1 MQGAEPHGMPDV
13 PATLE
18 RRVAGRPDQEA
29 SSPRALLRRRWRLA
43 RAALEILLEQM
54 RERVHVTQ
62 RAFTRV
68 RAALVA
74 LTRKAP
80 RHEIDLALEE
90 RIEVRVRGA
99 DQRVA
104 RIALRGWDRIPVLH
118 RRIL

>member
-29 SSPRALLRRRWRLA
+29 SSPRALLRRRRRLA

-62 RAFTRV
+62 LAVLDPEQVRVGRAGAAV
-68 RAALVA
+68 RAAGAERAEDDDRPGNLV
-74 LTRKAP
+74 
-80 RHEIDLALEE
+80 D
-90 RIEVRVRGA
+90 
-99 DQRVA
+99 D
-104 RIALRGWDRIPVLH
+104 
-118 RRIL
+118 